1 MADDFDLESV
11 ESLKCMVVGDA
22 AVGKTCMLISY
33 SNNEFPKDYN
43 PTVFDNYTANVV
55 FKGKTVA
62 LGLWDTAGTA
72 EYDQLRPLSY
82 PDTHIFI
89 LVFSVSSEESLQ
101 NIEKKWVPEI
111 KQHTDATGYVPFI
124 VVGNKSDLRDDDKM
138 KSKCV
143 DYAAAEKLAKKLG
156 AKRYM
161 ECSAKTQSNLKDVFD
176 NSIEVVYD
184 TFNEAKKG
192 SNSKNAGKKK
202 GCRQQ

>member
-1 MADDFDLESV
+1 
-11 ESLKCMVVGDA
+11 
-22 AVGKTCMLISY
+22 MLISY
-33 SNNEFPKDYN
+33 SNNEFPKEYT

-89 LVFSVSSEESLQ
+89 IVYSVISEESLK
-101 NIEKKWVPEI
+101 NIETKWVPEI
-111 KQHTDATGYVPFI
+111 NKHTDPNTSVPFI
-124 VVGNKSDLRDDDKM
+124 IVGNKSDLREDEKM
-138 KSKCV
+138 RGKCV

-156 AKRYM
+156 AKRHM
-161 ECSAKTQSNLKDVFD
+161 ECSAKTQNNLKEVFD
-176 NSIEVVYD
+176 QGIEVVYEAL
-184 TFNEAKKG
+184 TEAKKG
-192 SNSKNAGKKK
+192 GNKKKK